1 MLSDLPRKYVVSIES
16 SFRHSRYLPRPIT
29 VELPFKAYIS
39 IQVSGVYTL
48 QLCNDET
55 PAFLISNAQL
65 LHRNTLLSPR

>member
-39 IQVSGVYTL
+39 IQVSGVYTSAM
-48 QLCNDET
+48 Q
-55 PAFLISNAQL
+55 
-65 LHRNTLLSPR
+65 R